1 MFFTKTKLSPVTFNF
16 SMTQFHVHEIAR
28 MNNEFN
34 ETDTAIKFYRL
45 AANTAIGKFL
55 LVTFCF

>member
-1 MFFTKTKLSPVTFNF
+1 MYLS
-16 SMTQFHVHEIAR
+16 EIAR

-45 AANTAIGKFL
+45 AANTSIGILL
-55 LVTFCF
+55 LVTFCFSTAQIHVPE